1 MTELSIAARAIL
13 DEAAEAME
21 CPDGFLPYEQE
32 VLAAGLEAAA
42 TRMVYEGAEEAGAWL
57 SRLATE
63 LAQHS

>member
-13 DEAAEAME
+13 DDSAEAMN
-21 CPDGFLPYEQE
+21 CSDGFLPYEQE
-32 VLAAGLEAAA
+32 ILAAGLEAAA
-42 TRMVYEGAEEAGAWL
+42 TQMIYEGAEEAGAWL